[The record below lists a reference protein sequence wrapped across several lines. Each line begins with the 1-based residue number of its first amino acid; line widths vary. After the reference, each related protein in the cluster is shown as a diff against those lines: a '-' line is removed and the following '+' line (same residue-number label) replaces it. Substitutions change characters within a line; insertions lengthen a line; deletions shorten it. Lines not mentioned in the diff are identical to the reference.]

1 MWDRRYS
8 PVIHWFQKTQAY
20 SLWWTAMTAWCKG
33 GEGGVCEAAV
43 SWAVRWGACCVC
55 QQTVPSKRHR
65 QGSSQARESSYPI
78 LQNLEH
84 SAHLTH
90 QPRCAP
96 WIAELAVQSVT
107 TLEMNKSQ
115 FFLPKS
121 TLFFL
126 PSAFCS
132 FGKQMIVFFSA
143 SAVFQV
149 RHSLP
154 RPLSC
159 TRNWFNAELLV
170 FICNSLLWNYFVV
183 VVVGLGLCCDE

>member
-1 MWDRRYS
+1 MPRTRYS

-20 SLWWTAMTAWCKG
+20 SLWWTAMTAWCK

-65 QGSSQARESSYPI
+65 QGSSQARERSYPI

-126 PSAFCS
+126 PSAFRS
-132 FGKQMIVFFSA
+132 FGKQMFSSVPELSSRFVIVCLA
-143 SAVFQV
+143 PCPVPGIDLMQ
-149 RHSLP
+149 
-154 RPLSC
+154 SC
-159 TRNWFNAELLV
+159 WYSYAIVSYEIILL
-170 FICNSLLWNYFVV
+170 LLL
-183 VVVGLGLCCDE
+183 LG